1 MNRTAVDPKTD
12 HFAREDEKRRLDF
25 EAKIAVRRAKEQH
38 ARTADKIKSLNRMRG
53 GTDRKAVRYI
63 LFVFYFFF
71 LFCRQLYF
79 FFF

>member
-63 LFVFYFFF
+63 LFFIFFF
-71 LFCRQLYF
+71 YSVVNYIF
-79 FFF
+79 FV